1 MTSILPQSYP
11 SFQQAITISISSSLK
26 RLYLIILW
34 IVSNVCLAQ
43 DDSLQF
49 TQYLYDNGRVASEGY
64 LENGQ
69 PEGYWKSYYPSGILK
84 SEGNR
89 ENHLLEGEWKF
100 YSDSGQISNI
110 IRYSAG
116 LKEGISEEFVDSI
129 VVAREPYSNNRKN
142 GLAKYFYEDGLIERW
157 VPFDDGRE
165 DGKGYHFRR
174 DGTVDAI
181 LTFQSG
187 VLTREQEI
195 NRTNR
200 LGLKQGLWVEF
211 HRNMQPRVEGT
222 YRDDLRH
229 GYWKYYQS
237 NGNLIRIEHWVMGIL
252 QEGDDQTTK
261 MEVRRTIHPN
271 TGELASIGTYQDGER
286 EGVHQQFDEDGNP
299 ISSQLYRD
307 DILLAEGL
315 YDDRGRKQGEW
326 KYYYPDGT
334 LKAIGDYVDDMRM
347 NQWKYFYED
356 STLEQVGRYYYD
368 VPDGTWRWYF
378 EDGELRKEQE
388 FRDGLENGNII
399 EYNDSNEV
407 IVRGQFIDGLESGI
421 WEYTSHNVIE
431 TGEFIQG
438 ERNGRWIVKWIDT
451 DQLKEITNWS
461 DGVLDGQYIRYFA
474 DGVVRLRGK
483 YVNGFKDG
491 VWEHF
496 ASNGARVVTVEYDMG
511 KELKYNGSR
520 LRNF

>member
-1 MTSILPQSYP
+1 M
-11 SFQQAITISISSSLK
+11 
-26 RLYLIILW
+26 
-34 IVSNVCLAQ
+34 SNVCLAQ

-49 TQYLYDNGRVASEGY
+49 TQYLYDNGTVASEGY

-89 ENHLLEGEWKF
+89 EDHLLEGEWKF
-100 YSDSGQISNI
+100 YTDSGTIANV

-116 LKEGISEEFVDSI
+116 KKEGLSETYRDSV
-129 VVAREPYSNNRKN
+129 VVAAEPFVNNRRS
-142 GLAKYFYEDGLIERW
+142 GLAKYFYPDGSIERW
-157 VPFDDGRE
+157 VPFVDGRE
-165 DGKGYHFRR
+165 EGKGYHFTPE
-174 DGTVDAI
+174 GTVDAI
-181 LTFQSG
+181 LTFQAG

-200 LGLKQGLWVEF
+200 LGLKQGLWVDF

-222 YRDDLRH
+222 YRDDLKH
-229 GYWKYYQS
+229 GYWKYYQR
-237 NGNLIRIEHWVMGIL
+237 NGNLIRIEHWILGVL

-261 MEVRRTIHPN
+261 MEVRRTIHPS
-271 TGELASIGTYQDGER
+271 TGEIATIGAYQDGER

-299 ISSQLYRD
+299 ISSQLFRD
-307 DILLAEGL
+307 DILLAEGM
-315 YDDRGRKQGEW
+315 YDDRGRRQGEW

-334 LKAIGDYVDDMRM
+334 LKAIGDYADDLRM
-347 NQWKYFYED
+347 NQWKYYYED
-356 STLEQVGRYYYD
+356 STLEQEGRYYYD
-368 VPDGTWRWYF
+368 APDGTWRWYF
-378 EDGELRKEQE
+378 ENGELRKEQQ
-388 FRDGLENGNII
+388 FRDGLENGPVV

-407 IVRGQFIDGLESGI
+407 IVRGQYIDGLESGI

-438 ERNGRWIVKWIDT
+438 ERQGRWEIRWIDI
-451 DQLKEITNWS
+451 DRVSEVTNWI
-461 DGVLDGQYIRYFA
+461 DGVMDGQYIRYFE
-474 DGVVRLRGK
+474 DGSVRIRGK
-483 YVNGFKDG
+483 YVDGNKDG

-496 ASNGARVVTVEYDMG
+496 ASNGARIVTVEYNMG
-511 KELKYNGSR
+511 EEVKYNGAR